1 MAYHN
6 SHNITK
12 YVAIDYPKRI
22 AQRVTDGDH
31 ECHDF
36 RGSNKYALRSKAN
49 QYSIN
54 CVADCCTHD
63 CATDRCSVNCDADR
77 CTDVPITD
85 YCSVN

>member
-36 RGSNKYALRSKAN
+36 RGSNKSALRSKAN
-49 QYSIN
+49 
-54 CVADCCTHD
+54 D
-63 CATDRCSVNCDADR
+63 
-77 CTDVPITD
+77 
-85 YCSVN
+85 